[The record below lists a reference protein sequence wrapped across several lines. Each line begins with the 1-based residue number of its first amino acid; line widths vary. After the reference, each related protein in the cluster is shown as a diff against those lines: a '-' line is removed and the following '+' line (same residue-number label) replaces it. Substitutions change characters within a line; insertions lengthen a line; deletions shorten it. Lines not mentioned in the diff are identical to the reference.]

1 MNLFRS
7 KEHVKKWSGF
17 KPGTEAGIL
26 TLADA
31 MRVMSTPRHRDR
43 LRSDYVSTVQES
55 VPAFVQRLL
64 EVSHD
69 SPHWDLRP
77 D

>member
-7 KEHVKKWSGF
+7 KEHVKQWSEF

-31 MRVMSTPRHRDR
+31 MRVMSTPRHRER
-43 LRSDYVSTVQES
+43 LKPDYASTIQAS

-64 EVSHD
+64 EVSHN